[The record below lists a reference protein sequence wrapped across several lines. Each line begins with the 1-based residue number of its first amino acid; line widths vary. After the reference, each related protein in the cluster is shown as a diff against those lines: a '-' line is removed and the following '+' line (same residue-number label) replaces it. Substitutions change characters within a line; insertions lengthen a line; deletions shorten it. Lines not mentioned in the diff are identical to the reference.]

1 MGYEIEQCRGAMKAY
16 EDLQL
21 FMPGPVSVPPRIL
34 AAGARPMLHHRTPEA
49 AKLIDGVV
57 TKAKILLGT
66 KQDVLLVHTTGRGA
80 MEGTILN
87 LLSPGDEII
96 SVCNGKFGE
105 MYAEIAQI
113 HSVKVHRVCEDWL
126 APMRLDA
133 VEVALKAYPAT
144 KAITVCHNETT
155 TACTNDIRGL
165 AALAHRYGVLIM
177 VDCVSSAGCM
187 PVEVDDWQ
195 LDVVV
200 TASQKGLMCPPGL
213 SLVVLSDAA
222 WTAVDQAK
230 GAKFYIQFRDIQKNL
245 HGKRPETPG
254 TTPMSLIASMDE
266 ALAMIIE
273 EGKENC
279 YARHD
284 RIGRAI
290 RAGLA
295 AMDVALFPP
304 AADNR
309 SGALTAFKLPAETTA
324 ALRSELKSRFGLMV
338 AGGLGKAYKDTVVR
352 VGHMGHVYAKDALLI
367 VAAIEASLHKLSVV
381 KQVGPGVAA
390 CSAELTCDN

>member
-1 MGYEIEQCRGAMKAY
+1 MKAY

-49 AKLIDGVV
+49 AVLIQGVV
-57 TKAKILLGT
+57 ERSQELFGT
-66 KQDVLLVHTTGRGA
+66 RQDVLPVHTTGRGA

-87 LLSPGDEII
+87 LLSPGDEVI

-113 HSVKVHRVCEDWL
+113 HGVTVHKVCQDWL
-126 APMRLDA
+126 QPMGLD
-133 VEVALKAYPAT
+133 EIERALQAHPGA

-155 TACTNDIRGL
+155 TACTNDIQGVARL
-165 AALAHRYGVLIM
+165 ARRHGVLSL

-187 PVEVDDWQ
+187 PVEFDQWQ
-195 LDVVV
+195 LDVMV

-222 WTAVDQAK
+222 WQAVDRATS
-230 GAKFYIQFRDIQKNL
+230 GKFYIQFRDIQKNL

-254 TTPMSLIASMDE
+254 TTPVSLIACLHE
-266 ALAMIIE
+266 ALGMILE

-279 YARHD
+279 YARHEKVAK
-284 RIGRAI
+284 AI
-290 RAGLA
+290 RAGLGAMGIASFPEA
-295 AMDVALFPP
+295 AVT
-304 AADNR
+304 R
-309 SGALTAFKLPAETTA
+309 SSALTAIQLPVEVTA
-324 ALRSELKSRFGLMV
+324 ALRAELRDGFGLMV
-338 AGGLGKAYKDTVVR
+338 AGGLGKAYKDTVLR
-352 VGHMGHVYAKDALLI
+352 IGHMGHVYARDALLV
-367 VAAIEASLHKLSVV
+367 VAAIEASLAKLGRLER
-381 KQVGPGVAA
+381 VGPGVAA
-390 CSAELTCDN
+390 CSAELARSA

>member
-1 MGYEIEQCRGAMKAY
+1 MKAY

-49 AKLIDGVV
+49 AKLIGGVV
-57 TKAKILLGT
+57 EKAKVLFGT
-66 KQDVLLVHTTGRGA
+66 TKDVLLVHTTGRGA

-87 LLSPGDEII
+87 VLSPGDEII

-105 MYAEIAQI
+105 MYAEMAQI
-113 HSVKVHRVCEDWL
+113 HAVKVRKVCEDWL

-133 VEVALKAYPAT
+133 VEAALREFPAT

-187 PVEVDDWQ
+187 PVEFDEWQ

-213 SLVVLSDAA
+213 SLVVLSDDA
-222 WTAVDQAK
+222 WKAVDRSK
-230 GAKFYIQFRDIQKNL
+230 SGKFYIQFRDIQKNL

-254 TTPMSLIASMDE
+254 TTPMSLIASLGE
-266 ALAMIIE
+266 GLAMILE
-273 EGKENC
+273 EGKANC
-279 YARHD
+279 YARHEK
-284 RIGRAI
+284 IGRAI
-290 RAGLA
+290 RAGLR
-295 AMDVALFPP
+295 AMGVALFPQV
-304 AADNR
+304 AENR
-309 SGALTAFKLPAETTA
+309 SSALTALQLPAEVTA
-324 ALRSELKSRFGLMV
+324 ALRSELRNNFGLMV
-338 AGGLGKAYKDTVVR
+338 AGGLGKAHKDTVVR
-352 VGHMGHVYAKDALLI
+352 IGHMGHVYAKDALII
-367 VAAIEASLHKLSVV
+367 VAAIEASLHKLGFVQ
-381 KQVGPGVAA
+381 QVGPGVAA
-390 CSAELTCDN
+390 CSAELASEN